1 MQVLLGVY
9 GAEWSQGFTHCWFS
23 CWKKRKNHTWWFN
36 SQLLQ
41 LFGASSLGEVRNVDV
56 VSNVAEKY
64 LDLLLKST
72 DDALA
77 TICAL
82 ARGELAPKNEEKD
95 DDGNVI
101 AKDRRVEF
109 EAARLLVRI
118 TERRNVG
125 VLLCWTSLAE
135 SLDRL
140 VENKGV
146 QPILELI
153 TSPYEILQGE
163 GLKAIF
169 KLACAGKRTTSIDLQ
184 KTEHLKEALISL
196 GVAKLLA
203 EFRSPNQQ
211 FTELRNQILSRLN
224 WTL

>member
-1 MQVLLGVY
+1 M
-9 GAEWSQGFTHCWFS
+9 
-23 CWKKRKNHTWWFN
+23 
-36 SQLLQ
+36 
-41 LFGASSLGEVRNVDV
+41 DV

-125 VLLCWTSLAE
+125 VLLC
-135 SLDRL
+135 
-140 VENKGV
+140 
-146 QPILELI
+146 
-153 TSPYEILQGE
+153 
-163 GLKAIF
+163 
-169 KLACAGKRTTSIDLQ
+169 
-184 KTEHLKEALISL
+184 
-196 GVAKLLA
+196 
-203 EFRSPNQQ
+203 
-211 FTELRNQILSRLN
+211 
-224 WTL
+224 